1 MLRMFFARW
10 LKCELSPPPSTR
22 AARGRDSLPRA
33 PQRLGA
39 GVEKVDIS
47 DYFPVR

>member
-1 MLRMFFARW
+1 MLRMFLRVG
-10 LKCELSPPPSTR
+10 LKCELSPPPSPR
-22 AARGRDSLPRA
+22 AARERDSLPRT